1 MNGQAFGGFA
11 NGLMGG
17 LSLGMAAKNFKASM
31 PNNKPDMSAPASG
44 STAAGYSGDL
54 SNFQA
59 TPNGSVDAANTA
71 PKPQEDGD
79 FLGGQWES
87 LKGIASDIF
96 GSDLAKAS
104 PAAGVVE
111 KGLEIS
117 PAAKILGGGLGGTIL
132 GKIGGGKLLGGGI
145 LGGLGK

>member
-17 LSLGMAAKNFKASM
+17 LSLGMAMKDYKARQ
-31 PNNKPDMSAPASG
+31 PNDQPDMSAPASG

-54 SNFQA
+54 SKFQA
-59 TPNGSVDAANTA
+59 TPNGSVGAEAAA
-71 PKPQEDGD
+71 PKPQEGGD
-79 FLGGQWES
+79 FLGDQWKS
-87 LKGIASDIF
+87 LKGMASDIF
-96 GSDLAKAS
+96 GSDLVKAS
-104 PAAGVVE
+104 PAAGIIE

-117 PAAKILGGGLGGTIL
+117 PAAKILGGGLGGSIL
-132 GKIGGGKLLGGGI
+132 GKIGGGKLLGGGL